1 MTPQFLLDTPVHD
14 RVERS
19 GHAAPAER
27 QWATATAE
35 MRITRGAAPENAL
48 VAVVGLS
55 ETGLPNALG
64 GVNRWAQR
72 ILWDD
77 PGTDTGGCGCVG
89 T

>member
-1 MTPQFLLDTPVHD
+1 MAMNHVRVRMGLALDYTEKWSTTF
-14 RVERS
+14 RE
-19 GHAAPAER
+19 
-27 QWATATAE
+27 
-35 MRITRGAAPENAL
+35 
-48 VAVVGLS
+48 
-55 ETGLPNALG
+55 G